1 MLSASSASSA
11 RGASFFFF
19 FLDYRLQVVSN
30 NIIQIYII
38 YLYIIYICIF
48 FYLYFS
54 SIVVDVVGVGF
65 FVFGGALLALVAL
78 VVFFFLFDAER
89 EWCVIKIKTP
99 QVRANKGS
107 LFL

>member
-1 MLSASSASSA
+1 V
-11 RGASFFFF
+11 F

-38 YLYIIYICIF
+38 YSYIIYICIF

-78 VVFFFLFDAER
+78 VVF
-89 EWCVIKIKTP
+89 
-99 QVRANKGS
+99 
-107 LFL
+107 